1 MQNKINLGFFGD
13 GDWAF
18 NSLLLLLNE
27 KNIII
32 KFICLRYQKPDFKL
46 IKFAKKNK
54 IKYFILNKIN
64 SRFSIKKIKSFNLDI
79 MVSMSYNQKFNKQLI
94 DHCRFGILNCH
105 AGNLPFYRGRS
116 PLNWV
121 LINDE
126 KFFGITV
133 HYVNQKIDRG
143 DIILQ
148 KKYSIND
155 KDDYSS
161 IFKKAIQNCPKLL
174 IESLKLV
181 INKKDI
187 PIKQTSIS
195 KKGSYFVKRKP
206 GDEIINWNNSSR
218 NIFCFIRGLS
228 KPSVMAK
235 THLNKREIFIN
246 QSEPKFIFNKKN
258 ILPGTILTVNKNFFL
273 VKTGDSV
280 IKIKEWYGKVIKGL
294 IFS

>member
-1 MQNKINLGFFGD
+1 
-13 GDWAF
+13 
-18 NSLLLLLNE
+18 
-27 KNIII
+27 
-32 KFICLRYQKPDFKL
+32 
-46 IKFAKKNK
+46 
-54 IKYFILNKIN
+54 
-64 SRFSIKKIKSFNLDI
+64 
-79 MVSMSYNQKFNKQLI
+79 MSYNQKFNKQLI
-94 DHCRFGILNCH
+94 DHCRFGIINCH